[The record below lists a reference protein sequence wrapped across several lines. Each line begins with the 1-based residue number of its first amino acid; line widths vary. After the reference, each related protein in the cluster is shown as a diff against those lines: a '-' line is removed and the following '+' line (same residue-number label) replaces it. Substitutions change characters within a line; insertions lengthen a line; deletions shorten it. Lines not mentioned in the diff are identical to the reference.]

1 MGISRLLF
9 FGTAMVMMSAALAD
23 PPKDSRGHDED
34 HDQHTQQAAPIVN
47 GAFLGQIDAIVN
59 FCINANP
66 AAANSYRGSRKSLT
80 GGIAER
86 ALDVARDSQD
96 YRQALKTMNS
106 MLDNVPRRQ
115 RAQDC
120 VALFAP
126 TAAATTRSAT
136 MPRTRTQ

>member
-1 MGISRLLF
+1 MRMSRLLF
-9 FGTAMVMMSAALAD
+9 LGTAMVMMSAALAD
-23 PPKDSRGHDED
+23 SSKDSRGHDED
-34 HDQHTQQAAPIVN
+34 HDQHAQNSAPVVVN
-47 GAFLGQIDAIVN
+47 GAFLGQIDAMVN

-66 AAANSYRGSRKSLT
+66 AAADSYRAFRKGLT
-80 GGIAER
+80 GGLTER

-106 MLDNVPRRQ
+106 MLDNVPRPQ

-126 TAAATTRSAT
+126 
-136 MPRTRTQ
+136 PH